1 MFIARGAITEDHHGF
16 AATSAGFTLLLR
28 VKTSSD
34 GQVGLG
40 RTAARRPTPPTAIS
54 RPGMR
59 EEEERKVERVHLLAT
74 SKLTAQKEDLPCY
87 TPKEPLAVAR
97 KQHADNKNGTNDLRG

>member
-1 MFIARGAITEDHHGF
+1 MFIARGAITEDHHGL
-16 AATSAGFTLLLR
+16 AATSAGLTLLM

-34 GQVGLG
+34 DQVGLG
-40 RTAARRPTPPTAIS
+40 RTAARRPTPPTATS

-59 EEEERKVERVHLLAT
+59 EEEEREVERVHLLAT
-74 SKLTAQKEDLPCY
+74 SKLTAQKEDIPCY
-87 TPKEPLAVAR
+87 IPEKPRAVAR